1 MEQPLVSVCIGVYN
15 REQYIRE
22 CLDSVMAQTYRNI
35 EVVVADNAST
45 DETLAIVRSYPSVR
59 VIERKSNSGMC
70 STTRNLAAQ
79 AAQGDYIAFLDSDDA
94 WHPTK
99 LARQV
104 EFMERHSDI
113 ALCHSYVRLMDE
125 HSSVYGIRH
134 EGRLPPTGNYFMP
147 LLDHCWV
154 TISSALIRRSLYEEV
169 GPFTEALPYGRSGED
184 YEFFLKAAR
193 AHPFGL
199 IDEPLVNYRKSRHS
213 ITASDWQSTPRPIAF
228 MRELLRRQ
236 DIWTGF
242 VTPSEM
248 RQRVADACRENAIY
262 WRSQRNPMRSLWAV
276 GQALRVSPLGASAW
290 SELLRTLYRLCLAA
304 R

>member
-154 TISSALIRRSLYEEV
+154 TISSTLIRRSLYEEV

-193 AHPFGL
+193 THSFGL

-213 ITASDWQSTPRPIAF
+213 ITASDWQSTPRPISF
-228 MRELLRRQ
+228 MRELVRRQ

>member
-35 EVVVADNAST
+35 EVIVADNAST

-70 STTRNLAAQ
+70 STTRNLAAK
-79 AAQGDYIAFLDSDDA
+79 AAQGEYIAFLDSDDA
-94 WHPTK
+94 WRPTK

-104 EFMERHSDI
+104 EFMERHSNI
-113 ALCHSYVRLMDE
+113 ALCHSYVHLMDE

-199 IDEPLVNYRKSRHS
+199 IDEPLVKYRKSRHG
-213 ITASDWQSTPRPIAF
+213 ITAGVWQNTPRPLSF
-228 MRELLRRQ
+228 LRELLRRR
-236 DIWTGF
+236 DIWGGL
-242 VTPSEM
+242 VSSAEL
-248 RQRVADACRENAIY
+248 RQRVAAACRENAIY
-262 WRSQRNPMRSLWAV
+262 WRSERYPKRSLWAV
-276 GQALRVSPLGASAW
+276 GQALRVGPLDASSW
-290 SELLRTLYRLCLAA
+290 SELARTLYRLCLAA